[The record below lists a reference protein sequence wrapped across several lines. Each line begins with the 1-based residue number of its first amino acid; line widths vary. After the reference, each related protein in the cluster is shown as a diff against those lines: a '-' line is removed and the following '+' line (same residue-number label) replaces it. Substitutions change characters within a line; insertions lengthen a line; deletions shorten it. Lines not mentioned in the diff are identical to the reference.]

1 LRTVDMV
8 PGVAPQVLKDAGY
21 EGQLVNGRGFGCGT
35 GGSAYMYRAE
45 VGESDLGEY
54 SRK

>member
-1 LRTVDMV
+1 MVDMV

-21 EGQLVNGRGFGCGT
+21 EGQLVNGRDFGCGT
-35 GGSAYMYRAE
+35 GASEYMYLAE
-45 VGESDLGEY
+45 VGESDLGDN